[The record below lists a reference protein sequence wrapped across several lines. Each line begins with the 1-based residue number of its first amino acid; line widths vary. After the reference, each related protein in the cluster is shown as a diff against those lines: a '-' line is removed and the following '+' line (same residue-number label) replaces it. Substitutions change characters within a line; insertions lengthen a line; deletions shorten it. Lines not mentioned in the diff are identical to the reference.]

1 MPVNRFIIDPPF
13 SHQAGDEYQRVGDT
27 YKQIRASV
35 VIDSRTVTP
44 ITLTA
49 QFHFGTNSVSELL
62 EEFHM
67 PGQNVSCTRVQEN
80 QTTGA
85 VTFFYSSGN
94 SIEYADWE
102 AVGVVADSLDAGP
115 DFAEKVL
122 AMKAYRA
129 SPDGANKTTQVGAS
143 VSINGLADTPI
154 VYTEPE

>member
-1 MPVNRFIIDPPF
+1 
-13 SHQAGDEYQRVGDT
+13 
-27 YKQIRASV
+27 
-35 VIDSRTVTP
+35 
-44 ITLTA
+44 
-49 QFHFGTNSVSELL
+49 
-62 EEFHM
+62 M